1 MSQFEDSLE
10 ATSESSLKDVIER
23 LHSDGF
29 AVLPKAFD
37 VETTRGLAEIL
48 NRTIQSS
55 AVRRRSGEVF
65 AIRHLCKVVPEVL
78 DFALSPMVKALIDPI
93 LGPDFRLVRS
103 ILFDKVHGAN
113 WKVAWHQDLTITV
126 RERKEA
132 PGFVCW
138 TQKAG
143 IAHVQPTTEILEN
156 ILTVRIHLDRT
167 DGSNGALRVIPG
179 SHRRG
184 RLSVEE
190 INFHK
195 ENSPT
200 VRCDIPAGGAMLMRP
215 LLLHASSP
223 ATTPHRRRVLHLE
236 YSATQLPDGLEWYG
250 S

>member
-1 MSQFEDSLE
+1 M
-10 ATSESSLKDVIER
+10 SESKESVEAMWAGSLKEAVGR
-23 LHSDGF
+23 LHTDGF
-29 AVLPKAFD
+29 AVLPQGFD
-37 VETTRGLAEIL
+37 VETTQRLAETL
-48 NRTIQSS
+48 NRTVESN

-78 DFALSPMVKALIDPI
+78 DFAQSPALKALIGPI

-113 WKVAWHQDLTITV
+113 WKVTWHQDLTITV

-138 TQKAG
+138 TQKTG
-143 IAHVQPTTEILEN
+143 VTHVQPPSEILES
-156 ILTVRIHLDRT
+156 ILTVRIHLDLT
-167 DGSNGALRVIPG
+167 DGSNGALKVIPG
-179 SHRRG
+179 SHRHG
-184 RLSVEE
+184 RLSADQ
-190 INFHK
+190 IKARK
-195 ENSPT
+195 EKGPT
-200 VRCDIPAGGAMLMRP
+200 VRCDIPAGGVMLMRP

-223 ATTPHRRRVLHLE
+223 AATPHRRRVLHLE